1 MTRTRAVLAGAV
13 LTLVALAAL
22 VGCSGSGTAGVS
34 PSRSESRSEPSVTST
49 PSPDPTSPPARDA
62 LAACEAFIGDAGEA
76 SLMQRVPDAL
86 TSIGPTLDTYT
97 AQVMA
102 GIGRLIDEAIAVAPA
117 EIAAHLR
124 SVQIPFQQAADALA
138 AGGGE
143 MTLSTGAARDAIPPL
158 LAACA
163 DAGYQIAGT

>member
-1 MTRTRAVLAGAV
+1 MRTRAVLASAV
-13 LTLVALAAL
+13 LTLFAL
-22 VGCSGSGTAGVS
+22 VGCSGSSDTAGVS
-34 PSRSESRSEPSVTST
+34 PSPSESRSEPSVTST
-49 PSPDPTSPPARDA
+49 PSPDPTSPPPRDA
-62 LAACEAFIGDAGEA
+62 LAACELFIGDAGEA
-76 SLMQRVPDAL
+76 SLMQRVTDAL

-117 EIAAHLR
+117 DIAAHLR
-124 SVQIPFQQAADALA
+124 SVQIPFQQAAYALA

-143 MTLSTGAARDAIPPL
+143 MTLNTGAARDAIPPL

>member
-1 MTRTRAVLAGAV
+1 MRTRAVLAGAV
-13 LTLVALAAL
+13 LTLVVL
-22 VGCSGSGTAGVS
+22 VGCGGGAVGVS
-34 PSRSESRSEPSVTST
+34 ASPAESQADPSATST
-49 PSPDPTSPPARDA
+49 PAPDPTSPPPRDA

-102 GIGRLIDEAIAVAPA
+102 GIGRQIDEAIAVAPA
-117 EIAAHLR
+117 DIAAHLR

-138 AGGGE
+138 AGGGGGPI
-143 MTLSTGAARDAIPPL
+143 TLNTGAARDAIPPL

-163 DAGYQIAGT
+163 DAGYKSPERDVR

>member
-1 MTRTRAVLAGAV
+1 MMRARAVLASAM
-13 LTLVALAAL
+13 LTLVAL
-22 VGCSGSGTAGVS
+22 VGCGSGVS
-34 PSRSESRSEPSVTST
+34 ASPSESRSEPSVTST
-49 PSPDPTSPPARDA
+49 PAPDPTSPPPRDA
-62 LAACEAFIGDAGEA
+62 LAACESFIGDAGEA

-102 GIGRLIDEAIAVAPA
+102 GIGRQIDEAIAVAPA
-117 EIAAHLR
+117 DIAAHLR

-138 AGGGE
+138 AGGGGGPI
-143 MTLSTGAARDAIPPL
+143 TLNTGAARDAIPPL

>member
-1 MTRTRAVLAGAV
+1 MRIRAVLAGAV
-13 LTLVALAAL
+13 LTLVAL
-22 VGCSGSGTAGVS
+22 VGCSGGGAGVS
-34 PSRSESRSEPSVTST
+34 ASPSESRSDPSVTST
-49 PSPDPTSPPARDA
+49 PSPDPTSPPPRDA

-86 TSIGPTLDTYT
+86 TSVGPTLDTYT

-117 EIAAHLR
+117 DIAAHLR

-138 AGGGE
+138 AGGGGGPI
-143 MTLSTGAARDAIPPL
+143 TLNTGAARDAIPPL

-163 DAGYQIAGT
+163 DAGYKIAGT